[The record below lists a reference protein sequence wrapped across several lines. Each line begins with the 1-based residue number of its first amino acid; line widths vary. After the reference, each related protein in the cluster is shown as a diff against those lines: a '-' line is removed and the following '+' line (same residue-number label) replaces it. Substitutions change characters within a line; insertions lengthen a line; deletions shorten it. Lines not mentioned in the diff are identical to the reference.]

1 MRVLS
6 ECCSAATGCSSNA
19 IYVLW
24 VCRVGNEPGGA
35 VKRIQQFQSIG
46 TEARLRD
53 MLQDMSFDV
62 RERVTSAL
70 DNFGC
75 AHHDNDGDIQLADT
89 ISLVDD

>member
-1 MRVLS
+1 MW
-6 ECCSAATGCSSNA
+6 A
-19 IYVLW
+19 
-24 VCRVGNEPGGA
+24 CRGDNEPGGA

-53 MLQDMSFDV
+53 MLQDISFDV

-75 AHHDNDGDIQLADT
+75 AHTDNDGEMSFEDPVERIDLLD
-89 ISLVDD
+89 SSVDGS

>member
-1 MRVLS
+1 MR
-6 ECCSAATGCSSNA
+6 
-19 IYVLW
+19 W

-53 MLQDMSFDV
+53 MLQDMSYDV

-75 AHHDNDGDIQLADT
+75 AHHDNDGEIQLADT
-89 ISLVDD
+89 ISLMDD